1 MKVLVLAP
9 RPLSP
14 AHDGGTVAT
23 LRCIIGLAEAGARV
37 TVLSMMTEKHRYG
50 ADTPGERKPDILDE
64 YRTVSVNT
72 SVRPLS
78 LLLNLAFS
86 RKPFDLERFRSRE
99 YSSAL
104 REILAAGSYDIIHCE
119 GLVYALY
126 LDEIQSLTTAP
137 VILRAHNL
145 EHRIRGMMASKER
158 STLRRFYLADLSRR
172 LKRLEKYA
180 ASQFDAIV
188 PINGP
193 DSDWFSS
200 AAEGKQMFLCPTG
213 ADEVS
218 YIPEP
223 VDAPPRVGFLGSMNW
238 QPNLDGI
245 RWFIESV
252 WPLVLNEIPAA
263 TLHLA
268 GRGLSGVRAS
278 LPAGRNISFEG
289 EPDDARTFI
298 GSNHVMISPL
308 FAGSGLRI
316 KIIEAMSAGRPVVAT
331 PVAAEGIDAAAEY
344 GLTLA
349 ADAGAFCTAVVKY
362 LENPELRSTSGKAAV
377 RLVGERYENR
387 TLTAG
392 LLEFYRRIAHD
403 S

>member
-1 MKVLVLAP
+1 
-9 RPLSP
+9 
-14 AHDGGTVAT
+14 VAT
-23 LRCIIGLAEAGARV
+23 VRCIIGLAEAGARV
-37 TVLSMMTEKHRYG
+37 TVLSMKTEKHRSG
-50 ADTPGERKPDILDE
+50 ADTSGERKPDILNE

-72 SVRPLS
+72 AVRPLS
-78 LLLNLAFS
+78 LLLNLVFS
-86 RKPFDLERFRSRE
+86 RKPFDLERFKSRE

-104 REILAAGSYDIIHCE
+104 REILTAGSFDIIHCE
-119 GLVYALY
+119 GLVFALY
-126 LDEIQSLTTAP
+126 LEEIRKLTAAP

-158 STLRRFYLADLSRR
+158 STLRRSYLANLSRR
-172 LKRLEKYA
+172 LRRLEIHA
-180 ASQFDAIV
+180 AEQFDAIV

-200 AAEGKQMFLCPTG
+200 AAEGKPVFLSPTG
-213 ADEVS
+213 AVEVS

-223 VDAPPRVGFLGSMNW
+223 ADAPPRVGFLGSMNW
-238 QPNLDGI
+238 QPNLEGL

-263 TLHLA
+263 RLHLA
-268 GRGLSGVRAS
+268 GRGLSEVRAS

-289 EPDDARTFI
+289 EPDDARSFI
-298 GSNHVMISPL
+298 ASNLVMIAPL

-316 KIIEAMSAGRPVVAT
+316 KIIEAMSAGRPMVAT
-331 PVAAEGIDAAAEY
+331 TVAAEGIDAAAEY
-344 GLTLA
+344 GLTVA
-349 ADAGAFCTAVVKY
+349 SDAGAFWAALVKY
-362 LENPELRSTSGKAAV
+362 LENPELRSTAGKAAV
-377 RLVGERYENR
+377 RLVRERYDNR